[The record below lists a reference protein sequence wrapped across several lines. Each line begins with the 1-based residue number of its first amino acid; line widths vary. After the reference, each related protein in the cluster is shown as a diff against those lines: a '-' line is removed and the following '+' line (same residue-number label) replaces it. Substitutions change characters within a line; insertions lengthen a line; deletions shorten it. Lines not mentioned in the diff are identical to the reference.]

1 MRGSWPCDVSGTE
14 PTGADTTMNPAH
26 AEGFGLRF
34 ALPVVLGPALNSVNT
49 TMIAVALVPIARA
62 TGTSPAD
69 VVLLVAGLYLAS
81 AVAQPAMGGLV
92 DRYGPRR
99 LYVAGMAMAGI
110 AGLVPLAFPTFAG
123 ALASRVLIGVG
134 TSAAYPAV
142 MAAIR
147 NRSARSG
154 REAPRGLFAA
164 VSVSGLVSAAV
175 GPVLGGVLVEGFGW
189 QSIFVVNAP
198 YAAVAMT
205 FALLWL
211 PSDRT
216 HVPPTASGA
225 QDRRPRGFD
234 LPGIVLF
241 AVGIAAALLFTLD
254 PRPGRFWLLLVAVV
268 GAAVLYLWERRHPRP
283 FLDVRMLAA
292 HPALVRTY
300 ARLFLVYLCTYLV
313 IYGITP
319 WLQSAA
325 GYTADAAG
333 WMQLPAVV
341 LAGAAA
347 GLASRSRGVRVPL
360 IVAASGL
367 ITGGLLLTVTT
378 AAAPVWVLLA
388 VIALFGPPQGLTAVS
403 NQVAVYGQA
412 PVGRTGTAAGLS
424 RTAVQVAAIA
434 ASGIIGPVF
443 GPVPDDGGLHAIGWV
458 IAGLAGAA
466 LLLTVLDPALRR
478 LTRPPRPPS

>member
-1 MRGSWPCDVSGTE
+1 MSPSR
-14 PTGADTTMNPAH
+14 AD
-26 AEGFGLRF
+26 GFGPRF
-34 ALPVVLGPALNSVNT
+34 AVPVLLGPALNSVNT

-62 TGTSPAD
+62 TGTSPSD
-69 VVLLVAGLYLAS
+69 VILLVAGLYLAG

-99 LYVAGMAMAGI
+99 LYVAGMALTGL

-123 ALASRVLIGVG
+123 ALVSRVAIGIG

-154 REAPRGLFAA
+154 QEAPRGLFAG

-189 QSIFVVNAP
+189 QAIFVVNAP
-198 YAAVAMT
+198 YAAVAMAA
-205 FALLWL
+205 ALLGL

-216 HVPPTASGA
+216 HVPPTGSDGR
-225 QDRRPRGFD
+225 DRRPR
-234 LPGIVLF
+234 LPDVPGLVLF
-241 AVGIAAALLFTLD
+241 AVGIGAALLFTLD
-254 PRPGRFWLLLVAVV
+254 PRSDRFWLLLVAVA
-268 GAAVLYLWERRHPRP
+268 GTTALLLWEWRHPRP
-283 FLDVRMLAA
+283 FVDVRMLAA

-300 ARLFLVYLCTYLV
+300 ARHFLVYLCTYLV
-313 IYGITP
+313 IYGITL

-347 GLASRSRGVRVPL
+347 WLASRSRGVRLPL
-360 IVAASGL
+360 IVAASVL
-367 ITGGLLLTVTT
+367 VTGGLLLTVTT
-378 AAAPVWVLLA
+378 TAAPVWFLLA

-403 NQVAVYGQA
+403 NQVTVYGQA
-412 PVGRTGTAAGLS
+412 PEGRMGSVAGLS

-443 GPVPDDGGLHAIGWV
+443 GPVPDDRGLHVIGWL
-458 IAGLAGAA
+458 IAALAGAA
-466 LLLTVLDPALRR
+466 LLLTALDPALRR
-478 LTRPPRPPS
+478 LSRPPRG

>member
-1 MRGSWPCDVSGTE
+1 MSPS
-14 PTGADTTMNPAH
+14 PAD
-26 AEGFGLRF
+26 GFGPRF
-34 ALPVVLGPALNSVNT
+34 ALPVLLGPALNSVNT

-69 VVLLVAGLYLAS
+69 VILLVAGLYLAS

-99 LYVAGMAMAGI
+99 IYVAGMAVAAI
-110 AGLVPLAFPTFAG
+110 AGLVPLAFPAFAG
-123 ALASRVLIGVG
+123 ALASRVMIGIG

-147 NRSARSG
+147 NQSARAG

-189 QSIFVVNAP
+189 QAIFVVNAP
-198 YAAVAMT
+198 YAVVAMAC
-205 FALLWL
+205 ALVGL

-216 HVPPTASGA
+216 RDA
-225 QDRRPRGFD
+225 QTGPAAEERGPGGPD
-234 LPGIVLF
+234 LPGLVVF
-241 AVGIAAALLFTLD
+241 AVAIGAALLFALD
-254 PRPGRFWLLLVAVV
+254 AGTDRLWLLLVAVV
-268 GAAVLYLWERRHPRP
+268 GAVALYVWERRHPRP

-347 GLASRSRGVRVPL
+347 ALVSRSRGVRVPL
-360 IVAASGL
+360 IVAASVL
-367 ITGGLLLTVTT
+367 VVGGLFLTVTT
-378 AAAPVWVLLA
+378 AAAPMWVLLA

-412 PVGRTGTAAGLS
+412 PEGRMGSVAGLS
-424 RTAVQVAAIA
+424 RTAIQVAAIA

-443 GPVPDDGGLHAIGWV
+443 GPAPSDGGLHAIGWT
-458 IAGLAGAA
+458 IAALAGAA

-478 LTRPPRPPS
+478 LSRPPRE

>member
-1 MRGSWPCDVSGTE
+1 MSPS
-14 PTGADTTMNPAH
+14 PA
-26 AEGFGLRF
+26 AGFGLRF

-81 AVAQPAMGGLV
+81 AVAQPAMGALV

-99 LYVAGMAMAGI
+99 LYVAGMAAAAI

-123 ALASRVLIGVG
+123 ALTSRVAIGIG

-147 NRSARSG
+147 DQAARSG
-154 REAPRGLFAA
+154 RDAPRGLFSA
-164 VSVSGLVSAAV
+164 VSVSGLVGAAV

-198 YAAVAMT
+198 YAVVAT
-205 FALLWL
+205 ACALLGL
-211 PSDRT
+211 PPDRT
-216 HVPPTASGA
+216 RVPPTGPGVE
-225 QDRRPRGFD
+225 DRGPRRVD
-234 LPGIVLF
+234 VPGLVLF
-241 AVGIAAALLFTLD
+241 AVVIGAALLFALD
-254 PRPGRFWLLLVAVV
+254 PGPERSWLVPVAVLA
-268 GAAVLYLWERRHPRP
+268 AAVLYVWERRHPRP

-313 IYGITP
+313 IYGVTP
-319 WLQSAA
+319 WLQSAV

-333 WMQLPAVV
+333 WTQLPAVV
-341 LAGAAA
+341 LAGVAA
-347 GLASRSRGVRVPL
+347 GLVSRSRGVRVPL
-360 IVAASGL
+360 IAAAAVL
-367 ITGGLLLTVTT
+367 VVGGLLLTVLTT
-378 AAAPVWVLLA
+378 AAPVWAVLA
-388 VIALFGPPQGLTAVS
+388 VIALFGPPQGLAAVS

-412 PVGRTGTAAGLS
+412 PEGRTGSVAGLS
-424 RTAVQVAAIA
+424 RTAVQVGAIA
-434 ASGIIGPVF
+434 ASGIIGPVL
-443 GPVPDDGGLHAIGWV
+443 GAAPTDDGLHAIGWT
-458 IAGLAGAA
+458 IAALAAA
-466 LLLTVLDPALRR
+466 LLLLTAADPALRR
-478 LTRPPRPPS
+478 LTRPPREPS